1 MVFPDLNVLELVH
14 NITMAVALA
23 LVAVILFHHSKL
35 SPKTKNTLLGIY
47 YGLSAILLIEY
58 TKEVYPGIRYDPRTV
73 LVFLSGYQ
81 GGPISALLTAVL
93 AGIYRVYKGGTGVQL
108 ALLGILWISSAGVFY
123 GYLSNKDNRWL
134 RPINLLL
141 IVWAVY
147 VILTA
152 LHASFFWVK
161 GLPIFSK
168 VFWLTLFF
176 YPLALYLIL
185 LTELRLKNE
194 LKQHKLL
201 EAQEGFQRLVLGN
214 IFEGIISVDLQ
225 SRITYMNPSAEA
237 LTGWTFDEAKGRP
250 LNEVLHLLHD
260 ETGETLQNPVE
271 RVLREGI
278 VVGLGNHTLLRSKNG
293 NIFPIA
299 DSAAPILGPQKE
311 ILGVVLVFKD
321 QTQERNY
328 TRQIEATRRMLTA
341 VFDSVQLAIFICTP
355 EGDLVECNQN
365 ALRMFG
371 VYQKD
376 AFRRKGMVHFSPP
389 VQPDGRLSEEKAK
402 EIIREATLTKKPI
415 LFEWLYQRVDGSTFP
430 AEVTISTFQADEK
443 PLILT
448 TVRDI
453 TEKKQTFAQL
463 DRERRQL
470 LSIFN
475 AIVECIYV
483 ADMESYEIL
492 FVNEKMKE
500 VLKRDLTGEICYEVL
515 QGRNSPCPFCT
526 NQIIKK
532 IKPNPFVWEHYNPVA
547 KRWFYITDKVIT
559 WPDGRDVRFELAI
572 DITEKKQAEEEKA
585 RLEAQLSQAQRLESI
600 GRLAGGIAHD
610 FNNILN
616 IILGRAQL
624 AKQKTKDQRIERD
637 LNQIIEASNRAT
649 GIISQILSFARKQ
662 ITNPIPVNLNNLIYQ
677 SLKVLGSIVGDN
689 IHIQFKQ
696 EKDLWKVLID
706 PVQLDQILS
715 NLIVNAKDAIQGHGE
730 IVIKTENVQLDE
742 NHPEFRKE
750 MLKGE
755 YVMLSVSDT
764 GHGIPEEIQSKIFE
778 PFFTTKEPG
787 KGTGLGLATVYG
799 IVKQN
804 NGYIYVDSR
813 PKEGATF
820 KIFLPKADSDAQS
833 PGQITKPVTDVSF
846 KGKKVVLVEDDKDL
860 LDSVS
865 EMLTLLGFEVEPHI
879 SPREALKELSHLE
892 KRVDLLLTDVIMPEL
907 NGPELYN
914 LVKDFRP
921 DLKVLFTSGYAD
933 MAKEEVS
940 RYKELLLD
948 SPSEGRGFI
957 PKPFTLEDLA
967 QKLKTLLA

>member
-1 MVFPDLNVLELVH
+1 MVFELR
-14 NITMAVALA
+14 IMELIYEISLAAVLA
-23 LVAVILFHHSKL
+23 LLAVVLFMYSKTDKRQRQILIGLYFGFSTIL
-35 SPKTKNTLLGIY
+35 VMQWSPKVYPGLFYDPRNMLLPLSGFLGG
-47 YGLSAILLIEY
+47 GLSALIA
-58 TKEVYPGIRYDPRTV
+58 GI
-73 LVFLSGYQ
+73 
-81 GGPISALLTAVL
+81 L
-93 AGIYRVYKGGTGVQL
+93 AGIFRIHLGGAGVYVGVL
-108 ALLGILWISSAGVFY
+108 CIFWACLFGAIYHELIEKDSKWWSACRLLGFSYAVHLAVT
-123 GYLSNKDNRWL
+123 LSQFLLPGSIGPMVLPRIWW
-134 RPINLLL
+134 LLL
-141 IVWAVY
+141 LLY
-147 VILTA
+147 
-152 LHASFFWVK
+152 
-161 GLPIFSK
+161 P
-168 VFWLTLFF
+168 LTL
-176 YPLALYLIL
+176 YLL
-185 LTELRLKNE
+185 LFVAQKIHSEIR
-194 LKQHKLL
+194 Q
-201 EAQEGFQRLVLGN
+201 AQEILRTQVFMQELLSS
-214 IFEGIISVDLQ
+214 ISEGVISTDRYGKV
-225 SRITYMNPSAEA
+225 TYINPSGET
-237 LTGWTFDEAKGRP
+237 LTGWKFEEAKGR
-250 LNEVLHLLHD
+250 LLTEVFQILD
-260 ETGETLQNPVE
+260 EETGKAVPNPVE
-271 RVLREGI
+271 RVLRDGS

-328 TRQIEATRRMLTA
+328 LRQIEASERKLSA
-341 VFDSVQLAIFICTP
+341 VFEGVQHGILILTP
-355 EGDLVECNQN
+355 EGDLLDCNQT
-365 ALRMFG
+365 ALKLFG
-371 VYQKD
+371 VEDKK
-376 AFRRKGMVHFSPP
+376 AFINKRPAHFSPER
-389 VQPDGRLSEEKAK
+389 QPDGSLSVEKANQ
-402 EIIREATLTKKPI
+402 ILREVMETNKPKR
-415 LFEWLYQRVDGSTFP
+415 FEWVHKRVDGTLFP
-430 AEVTISTFQADEK
+430 AEVGIVTFKIDQR
-443 PLILT
+443 PLLLT

-453 TEKKQTFAQL
+453 TERKEAYEALELERKQM
-463 DRERRQL
+463 

-475 AIVECIYV
+475 SIDEIIYV
-483 ADMESYEIL
+483 ADMDTYEIL
-492 FVNEKMKE
+492 FVNQKLRNSFGEDPTGKLCFKE
-500 VLKRDLTGEICYEVL
+500 F
-515 QGRNSPCPFCT
+515 QGREDPCPFCT
-526 NQIIKK
+526 NPIIRK
-532 IKPNPFVWEHYNPVA
+532 IKPHSFVWEHYNPVL
-547 KRWFYITDKVIT
+547 KRWYYITDRVIT

-572 DITEKKQAEEEKA
+572 DITERKKAEEEKA
-585 RLEAQLSQAQRLESI
+585 RLEAQLAQAQRLESI

-624 AKQKTKDQRIERD
+624 AKQKTKDERIERD

-677 SLKVLGSIVGDN
+677 SLKMLGSIVGDN

-730 IVIKTENVQLDE
+730 IVIKTENVKLDE

-833 PGQITKPVTDVSF
+833 PGQITKPVIDVSF

-860 LDSVS
+860 LDSLS
-865 EMLTLLGFEVEPHI
+865 QMLTLLGFEVEPHI
-879 SPREALKELSHLE
+879 SPKEALKELSHLE
-892 KRVDLLLTDVIMPEL
+892 KRVDLLITDVIMPEL

-933 MAKEEVS
+933 MAKEEVN